1 MSSKYAIFVLQNN
14 RDMNV
19 INVTDLNNV
28 IKGITKILKGY
39 KGVEVLDVKLYESSY
54 DKSFWAFICTDGI
67 TQRQMKLAS
76 IKILK
81 KYKMVGATHFEG
93 GWLNYIY
100 SRETLKR
107 AE

>member
-1 MSSKYAIFVLQNN
+1 MSHKYAIFVLQNN
-14 RDMNV
+14 RDMDD
-19 INVTDLNNV
+19 I

-39 KGVEVLDVKLYESSY
+39 KGVEVLDVKLHESSY
-54 DKSFWAFICTDGI
+54 DNSFWAFICTDGI

-81 KYKMVGATHFEG
+81 KYKMVGATHFQG